1 MRAWTV
7 LCSPGVG
14 ISGCLCA
21 DLGLALKVLV
31 QGVEMNVAAAAIS
44 CAMIFCAGFSFGQPV
59 IFA

>member
-1 MRAWTV
+1 
-7 LCSPGVG
+7 VG